1 MVFGLMAAVLMAVA
15 GCDAKNEPPPLE
27 YAMYSPYPA
36 VRTYAVAPVVNL
48 SGSRDFDSLMVADAL
63 FGELTQVRQLQV
75 LAVNKTLATMQR
87 LGIEGIRSAAD
98 AQRVANAMGADAI
111 VIAAITAY
119 DPYNPPTIGM
129 TLQLYTARDL
139 GVPPEQMERDLSGQ
153 PLPTEGGEL
162 RADAGPQPV
171 SQISAIFPATNQ
183 TVLVELNDFAK
194 GRSDYESALQD
205 RRYLVDIDYYTRF
218 VCHAMTRRLL
228 ETERGR
234 ISSR

>member
-1 MVFGLMAAVLMAVA
+1 MF
-15 GCDAKNEPPPLE
+15 
-27 YAMYSPYPA
+27 SPYPT

-48 SGSRDFDSLMVADAL
+48 SGSRDFDTLKVSDIL

-75 LAVNKTLATMQR
+75 LPVNKTLATMQR
-87 LGIEGIRSAAD
+87 MGIASIKSAAE
-98 AQRVANAMGADAI
+98 AQRVADAMGADAI
-111 VIAAITAY
+111 VIAAVTAY

-129 TLQLYTARDL
+129 TWQLYTAHEL
-139 GVPPEQMERDLSGQ
+139 GAAPEPQAHTLNGQ
-153 PLPTEGGEL
+153 NLPVEGGEL

-171 SQISAIFPATNQ
+171 CQISAIFPATNQ
-183 TVLVELNDFAK
+183 TVLIELNNFAK

-205 RRYLVDIDYYTRF
+205 RRYLVDIEYYTRF